1 MKPNFLNPL
10 YRPAETEKPAAGAP
24 AEKTAASNGEGDTDG
39 AEKDGEDKGE
49 GEGSDDEDPEQPEK
63 EKTPAAATAKLGMF
77 DRAALHLKSKNA
89 VITLLGEA
97 HKVNGQLA
105 GENAQLRTELA
116 TVKAEAKKVGPLEKQ
131 VAEAVAKETTVA
143 KEVTKTLTS
152 LGIAESEAPAMAASG
167 NGEALLEQFNSLKG
181 AQKIAFFRA
190 NEAALF
196 AAEAAAKAGAK

>member
-24 AEKTAASNGEGDTDG
+24 AAKAPASNGEGETDG
-39 AEKDGEDKGE
+39 AEKDGEGEEE
-49 GEGSDDEDPEQPEK
+49 GEGSDGEDPEPEK
-63 EKTPAAATAKLGMF
+63 EKAPAASTAKLGMF

-97 HKVNGQLA
+97 HKFNGQLA
-105 GENAQLRTELA
+105 AENAQLRTQLA
-116 TVKAEAKKVGPLEKQ
+116 TAEANSKKVATLEKK
-131 VAEAVAKETTVA
+131 VAAAEAEKTTVS

-152 LGIAESEAPAMAASG
+152 LGIAEKDAPAMAASG

-190 NEAALF
+190 NEAALM
-196 AAEAAAKAGAK
+196 AADAASQKAAK